1 MKMAT
6 ADKRPTDPGR
16 NPGNKADPLWGP
28 REPAVKE
35 MLDHIALLLAKE
47 YVKAMKQDQLADT
60 PNEKETQP

>member
-1 MKMAT
+1 MAT
-6 ADKRPTDPGR
+6 ADKRPTGPGR
-16 NPGNKADPLWGP
+16 NPGNQAEPLWGP

-35 MLDHIALLLAKE
+35 MLDHVALLLAKE